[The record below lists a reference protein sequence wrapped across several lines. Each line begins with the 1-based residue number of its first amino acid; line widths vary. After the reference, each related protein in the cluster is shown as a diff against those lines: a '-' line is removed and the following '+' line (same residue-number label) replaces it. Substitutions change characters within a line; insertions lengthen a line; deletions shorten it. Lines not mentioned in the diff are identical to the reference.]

1 MSTIRYRC
9 TATAAFGAEGLV
21 AAELRRLGFTDARAE
36 IGGLNQEW
44 SKFIA
49 SAQFV
54 ADWRDVTGFW
64 TMLFMGTRHHD
75 PCDRMMLG
83 MARSKDLETW
93 EVLPEGVPE
102 EEYRRRCLAYR
113 EKYQEHGHSLF

>member
-1 MSTIRYRC
+1 MPEQRIAKLSSADIMHWPK
-9 TATAAFGAEGLV
+9 L
-21 AAELRRLGFTDARAE
+21 DARAE

-49 SAQFV
+49 GAQFV

-75 PCDRMMLG
+75 PYDRMMLG
-83 MARSKDLETW
+83 MARSRDLETW

-102 EEYRRRCLAYR
+102 EEYQRRCLAYR
-113 EKYQEHGHSLF
+113 EKYREHGHGLP